1 VVVGVMVLEGE
12 VSRMEGM
19 GWFETGYGVLRSLWM
34 GFAGIGWSDGW
45 RVLRILAYGRGLSD
59 ASRTGDADR
68 SGTGHRVLRHLWMRF
83 ARMLSRGCE
92 RVQRILWVYREAHC
106 TYMFRPRSHLNAKV
120 RSRNVSHALRTLQL
134 LILIRKTSRERIEQV
149 IGLALNLSC
158 VFVRIC
164 RPDVLVQS
172 LYENATS
179 TR

>member
-12 VSRMEGM
+12 VSKMEGM

-45 RVLRILAYGRGLSD
+45 RVLRILWAYGG
-59 ASRTGDADR
+59 
-68 SGTGHRVLRHLWMRF
+68 
-83 ARMLSRGCE
+83 
-92 RVQRILWVYREAHC
+92 AHC
-106 TYMFRPRSHLNAKV
+106 TYMFRPRPHLNAKV
-120 RSRNVSHALRTLQL
+120 RSRNVSHALRTLEL

-149 IGLALNLSC
+149 IGLALNLSR

-164 RPDVLVQS
+164 RSDVLVQS